1 MFPVALPSPF
11 SHTPT
16 FGPAGQGQIV
26 SSTAAN
32 FMPSNTSSGRKLSPL
47 DSPNAMARDYPRQRP
62 SLVNPRLAPSTV
74 TTERALEARSLLAP
88 QFQHNVLA
96 TRMARTS
103 NLIADAPRF
112 RNQLDILA

>member
-11 SHTPT
+11 APAPT
-16 FGPAGQGQIV
+16 FGPDSQGRITT
-26 SSTAAN
+26 STAAN
-32 FMPSNTSSGRKLSPL
+32 FMPSNTSAGRQLSPL

-62 SLVNPRLAPSTV
+62 ALVNPRLAPSTV
-74 TTERALEARSLLAP
+74 TTERALEARTLLAP

-103 NLIADAPRF
+103 NLMADAPRF